1 MYKQVN
7 EVDIMRKDFKTEIIE
22 VDFCVVGGGLAGM
35 AAAVSAAR
43 HGTKVALVQDRPVLG
58 GNSSSEIRMHV
69 CGAHG
74 DNNRETGILEELA
87 LDNLYY
93 NRTPSYSV
101 WDAVLYGKTQYQ
113 ENLTLILNASVNSCE
128 MDGNTITSVKAWQT
142 TTGTWIEIRAKLFAD
157 CSGDGILAPLSGADF
172 RMGREGRSEFNESIA
187 PEVADKKT
195 MGMSCLFQARE
206 YPEAQPFTP
215 FPWANSYGEKDIE
228 WLEGR
233 NIDVYSTNFWWMEV
247 GGEVDSILDRER
259 CREELLRIAFGVW
272 DYIKNHSPNKDK
284 YANFALDWQ
293 GFLPG
298 KRESRRYYGDV
309 ILSQNDI
316 EAEGRFE
323 DLVAYGGW
331 SMDDHF
337 PAGIHHKGPGTI
349 FHPAPS
355 PFGIPYRSLYSRNI
369 ANLFCAGRCHSATHS
384 AMSSTRV
391 MATTTLMGQ
400 AAGTAAAIAVR
411 DSLQPRG
418 VYEKRLGELQQ
429 TLMDDDCWLPWQK
442 RKISDLCTDAK
453 LAASAGDPEMLRNGV
468 DRQREDS
475 ANLWQAPIGS
485 HVEYMFDSEVE
496 LSSVRIVFDSNL
508 NRKDPS
514 RNNRPQL
521 NMRHVICLDDT
532 PLAPP
537 ETLVRSF
544 RIEAMGADGEWR
556 KVSGQ
561 AENYQR
567 LVKVPL
573 SCRAKGVRIVPE
585 TTWGSPE
592 ARIFA
597 FEADVKK

>member
-1 MYKQVN
+1 
-7 EVDIMRKDFKTEIIE
+7 
-22 VDFCVVGGGLAGM
+22 
-35 AAAVSAAR
+35 
-43 HGTKVALVQDRPVLG
+43 
-58 GNSSSEIRMHV
+58 
-69 CGAHG
+69 
-74 DNNRETGILEELA
+74 
-87 LDNLYY
+87 
-93 NRTPSYSV
+93 
-101 WDAVLYGKTQYQ
+101 
-113 ENLTLILNASVNSCE
+113 
-128 MDGNTITSVKAWQT
+128 
-142 TTGTWIEIRAKLFAD
+142 
-157 CSGDGILAPLSGADF
+157 
-172 RMGREGRSEFNESIA
+172 
-187 PEVADKKT
+187 
-195 MGMSCLFQARE
+195 
-206 YPEAQPFTP
+206 
-215 FPWANSYGEKDIE
+215 
-228 WLEGR
+228 
-233 NIDVYSTNFWWMEV
+233 
-247 GGEVDSILDRER
+247 
-259 CREELLRIAFGVW
+259 
-272 DYIKNHSPNKDK
+272 
-284 YANFALDWQ
+284 
-293 GFLPG
+293 
-298 KRESRRYYGDV
+298 
-309 ILSQNDI
+309 
-316 EAEGRFE
+316 
-323 DLVAYGGW
+323 
-331 SMDDHF
+331 
-337 PAGIHHKGPGTI
+337 
-349 FHPAPS
+349 
-355 PFGIPYRSLYSRNI
+355 
-369 ANLFCAGRCHSATHS
+369 
-384 AMSSTRV
+384 MSSTRV

>member
-247 GGEVDSILDRER
+247 GGEVDSILDTER